1 MIMIVIEKSSII
13 NGNWNA
19 HAQRCNVVI
28 HSVDQRTATIK
39 FRSAFGFD
47 QCSHVLSCLYHLRH
61 ENPIFDHCPVR
72 NPELL
77 WSLNIAKVDERT
89 ATIKFQP
96 SFVFNQFSHVLVES
110 IIETS
115 EVTEMRVSCYYQ
127 KSEFRKVEF
136 LRIELKVDFGLE
148 GGPISNLLGTSG
160 FHSE

>member
-1 MIMIVIEKSSII
+1 MIVIEKSSII

-47 QCSHVLSCLYHLRH
+47 QC
-61 ENPIFDHCPVR
+61 
-72 NPELL
+72 
-77 WSLNIAKVDERT
+77 
-89 ATIKFQP
+89 
-96 SFVFNQFSHVLVES
+96 SHVLVES